1 MNENTKVDYVLT
13 YINYDQPEI
22 RELYK
27 EVTGEEYNYINNY
40 TYIDIELV
48 IRLIFKNMS
57 FINNVYI
64 VCKDIQILPENV
76 ESLIKEYNGRIIRV
90 NESSILPKNFI
101 TFSSAC
107 IEMFI
112 WKIKGLS
119 EYFIY
124 GCDDMIPILPL
135 NINMFFEDDKV
146 VNLVNYGNFGFTCL
160 YHFHCSNSTNLIF
173 DRHCNNYEYN
183 KYYASAHTF
192 RALRKSLCK
201 ECYNQY
207 KKYILSSL
215 SPIRYYN
222 NFNMDLYILYI
233 LKTGLLINQLRYR
246 LHFENYNNNIYSL
259 EVLLSFVLLHNYE
272 TIPHV
277 ICVND
282 TINDTSILCKLND
295 TLHEILLNLLYN

>member
-1 MNENTKVDYVLT
+1 MNKNVKVDYVLT
-13 YINYDQPEI
+13 YINYDQQEI
-22 RELYK
+22 QKLYK
-27 EVTGEEYNYINNY
+27 EVTEEEYTKKSNN

-64 VCKDIQILPENV
+64 VCKDIQVLPKNV

-124 GCDDMIPILPL
+124 GCDDMIPIQPL
-135 NINMFFEDDKV
+135 NINMFFEDNKTI
-146 VNLVNYGNFGFTCL
+146 NLVQLRNYPL
-160 YHFHCSNSTNLIF
+160 TNLYGLHCLNNTNVIF
-173 DRHCNNYEYN
+173 DRHQNDYNYNIIYMC
-183 KYYASAHTF
+183 AHSL

-201 ECYNQY
+201 ECYNKY
-207 KKYILSSL
+207 EKYILSSL
-215 SPIRYYN
+215 NPIRYYN
-222 NFNMDLYILYI
+222 NFNMDLYVLYA
-233 LKTGLLINQLRYR
+233 LKNNYNINEMRYDFY
-246 LHFENYNNNIYSL
+246 FENIETNIDGLEKLNLSIRLNNYYNY
-259 EVLLSFVLLHNYE
+259 
-272 TIPHV
+272 PHV
-277 ICVND
+277 IC
-282 TINDTSILCKLND
+282 INDIMTNQSIISKVHDLLN
-295 TLHEILLNLLYN
+295 TIFNILLKK